1 MHRAGMLDKEFL
13 YISERGFP
21 FLSPHRKGEE
31 KVSKALNY
39 AFCYQS
45 LP

>member
-1 MHRAGMLDKEFL
+1 MLDKEFL
-13 YISERGFP
+13 YVSKCSYP
-21 FLSPHRKGEE
+21 FLTPHKKGEE
-31 KVSKALNY
+31 KVSQVLNY